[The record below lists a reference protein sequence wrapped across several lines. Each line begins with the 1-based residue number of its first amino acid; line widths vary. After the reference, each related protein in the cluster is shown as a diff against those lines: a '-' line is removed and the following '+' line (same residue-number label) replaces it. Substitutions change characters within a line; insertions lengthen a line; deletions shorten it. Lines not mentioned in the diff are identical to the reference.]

1 VANRRTG
8 GGATGAV
15 RGLYRD
21 GSRIRMS
28 DELRARLEAALETPV
43 EGIEALDGG
52 MIGSVYRVDLAD
64 GTRQVAKV
72 GDTPLTVEAFMLRYL
87 AEHSDLP
94 VPTVYH
100 ATDDL
105 LVIEYV
111 EGTSEITPAVE
122 RDLADHLA
130 RLHDVSAE
138 AFGFPRD
145 TLDGPLR
152 QPNPWTDSWIEFYR
166 DQRLDP
172 ATDGAREH
180 GPLTDALADRLAALS
195 ADLDALLRE
204 PDRPA
209 LVHGDVWRT
218 NLLVRDGRVVAVL
231 DPAIYYADP
240 EIELAYVDWTD
251 TGGDAFFDRYREHRG
266 IADGFL
272 ETRRDVY
279 TLYPLL
285 VHVRLFGEEYLD
297 DLDRTLERLGY

>member
-1 VANRRTG
+1 
-8 GGATGAV
+8 
-15 RGLYRD
+15 
-21 GSRIRMS
+21 MS
-28 DELRARLEAALETPV
+28 DELHARIEDALDATV
-43 EGIEALDGG
+43 ESIEALDGG

-64 GTRQVAKV
+64 GTRRVAKV
-72 GDTPLTVEAFMLRYL
+72 GDTPLTVEAFMLEYL
-87 AEHSDLP
+87 ADHTDLP
-94 VPTVYH
+94 VPAVFH

-111 EGTSEITPAVE
+111 EGESEITPAVE
-122 RDLADHLA
+122 RDLADHLG

-152 QPNPWTDSWIEFYR
+152 QPNPWTDSWVDFYR

-180 GPLTDALADRLAALS
+180 GPLTDDLADRLATVS
-195 ADLDALLRE
+195 DDLDDLLRE

-209 LVHGDVWRT
+209 LIHGDVWRT
-218 NLLVRDGRVVAVL
+218 NLLARNGRVVAFL

-251 TGGDAFFDRYREHRG
+251 TGGDPFFDRYRERRE
-266 IADGFL
+266 IADGFF

-297 DLDRTLERLGY
+297 ELGRTLERIGY

>member
-1 VANRRTG
+1 
-8 GGATGAV
+8 
-15 RGLYRD
+15 
-21 GSRIRMS
+21 MS
-28 DELRARLEAALETPV
+28 DELHARIEDALDAT
-43 EGIEALDGG
+43 IESIESLDGG

-64 GTRQVAKV
+64 GTRRVAKV
-72 GDTPLTVEAFMLRYL
+72 GDTPLTVEAFMLEYL
-87 AEHSDLP
+87 AEHTDLP
-94 VPTVYH
+94 VPAVYH

-105 LVIEYV
+105 LLIEYV

-122 RDLADHLA
+122 RDLADHLV
-130 RLHDVSAE
+130 RLHDVSAD

-152 QPNPWTDSWIEFYR
+152 QPNPWTDSWVDFYR

-180 GPLTDALADRLAALS
+180 GPLTGDLADRLAS
-195 ADLDALLRE
+195 VSDDLDTLLQE

-218 NLLVRDGRVVAVL
+218 NLLARDGRVVAFL

-251 TGGDAFFDRYREHRG
+251 TGGGPFFDRYRERRG
-266 IADGFL
+266 IDDGFF

-297 DLDRTLERLGY
+297 ELDRTLERIDY